1 MVKPRDFLRDV
12 PVIGTSEEV
21 AAEVMRRCGGAV
33 RSVALHAAAGLDDDT
48 EAELLGAML
57 RSCTAGEEL

>member
-12 PVIGTSEEV
+12 AVTGTPEEV
-21 AAEVMRRCGGAV
+21 AA
-33 RSVALHAAAGLDDDT
+33 